1 MYDIKIVVLWT
12 DVISLFEDLGILL
25 FVGFSK
31 IITKIND
38 TLAAMKQAILLYFQ
52 QVTKLAAPYRVIF
65 SRRLAKREIVRLK

>member
-38 TLAAMKQAILLYFQ
+38 KLAAMKQAILLYFQ
-52 QVTKLAAPYRVIF
+52 QVTKLAPLYRVIC

>member
-38 TLAAMKQAILLYFQ
+38 KLAAMKQANILYFQ
-52 QVTKLAAPYRVIF
+52 QVTKLAALYRVIF